1 MLASAIHHESASG
14 IHVFS
19 PSWILLPPPTPSSPS
34 RLSQSTALSSLCH
47 TANSDLLSILHM
59 EMYVSVLF
67 FQFVPPSPSPTV
79 STHLFSV
86 SLQCFL
92 LSPHYRTLSDIYC
105 FLFTPSKLQ
114 PGPWINNQSATRFW
128 ILQIKP
134 KKKKKIQ
141 NCTEPFLLKPSKHC
155 LFIITIFK
163 ISYRYLIAD
172 LES

>member
-14 IHVFS
+14 IHVLS
-19 PSWILLPPPTPSSPS
+19 PSWIPLPPPTPSSPS
-34 RLSQSTALSSLCH
+34 RLSQSTVLSSLCH
-47 TANSDLLSILHM
+47 TANSHLLSILHM

-67 FQFVPPSPSPTV
+67 SQFVPPSPSPTV
-79 STHLFSV
+79 STTNLFSV

-92 LSPHYRTLSDIYC
+92 LSPHYRTLSDIYW

-134 KKKKKIQ
+134 KKKKKSKTVQ
-141 NCTEPFLLKPSKHC
+141 NHFSWSQVS
-155 LFIITIFK
+155 IA
-163 ISYRYLIAD
+163 YL
-172 LES
+172 